1 MHNNAINLRR
11 DEKIRCKTIF
21 IFFTIHLLLISFSGI
36 NIVKA
41 ENEVK
46 IALSTDTQTLIPGK
60 INTIKFTLK
69 NNGDLVARSLTVTIN
84 MPATSQI
91 QESVM
96 YVVNGDGTHFLAD
109 LDPGESVNVTEGIYV
124 NPKTANSVV
133 SIQVKMNYQVPDETE
148 EYRNVGFTISSLSS
162 TGAKINVS
170 TSTSNLLAGNS
181 NTLILYL
188 KNSGDSIAYNVDITM
203 GLPGVGGFSPLT
215 FIDSD
220 GNWLLESINVNATN
234 SIPIKIFA
242 SPSSAGSTYLISLT
256 VSYSDSIRQWQV
268 TRYISVGIPYPLTK
282 GAILDV
288 TLNDQNLASGT
299 VNERSITIQN
309 SGDEKARN
317 ISFSLSTP
325 NTQSFA
331 IIGSDRWS
339 IDSIEPGQSVKIPVK
354 FFITASS
361 SGVTYSIPAS
371 LNYLDNLYKQ
381 KQENI
386 GLSVIIFGNVV
397 IDVLE
402 SSTYPSTVVQG
413 KPFSITATIINLGTT
428 TAQSVTVLPK
438 ANSDMQPSS
447 SSTIFIGDLST
458 NVPSSITITYVA
470 SNIKNQT
477 YPVEVDYSYRL
488 STSQKF
494 TGKITIPVKITATN
508 KVILPIENTPQ
519 SQSPSTL
526 GQYAS
531 YAVIMV
537 LVVIIAYMYV
547 KRRALK

>member
-1 MHNNAINLRR
+1 MRNNTGNMHRY
-11 DEKIRCKTIF
+11 EKNGCKMIF
-21 IFFTIHLLLISFSGI
+21 IIFYIYLLLISFYGI
-36 NIVKA
+36 KPVKA

-46 IALSTDTQTLIPGK
+46 LALSTDTQNLIPGK
-60 INTIKFTLK
+60 INNIKLTLK
-69 NNGDLVARSLTVTIN
+69 NNGDLVARSLTVTLN

-91 QESVM
+91 QESLM
-96 YVVNGDGTHFLAD
+96 YVLNGDGTHFLAD
-109 LDPGESVNVTEGIYV
+109 LDPGESVEVDERIYV

-133 SIQVKMNYQVPDETE
+133 SIQVKMSYLIPDETV

-162 TGAKINVS
+162 TGAIINVS
-170 TSTSNLLAGNS
+170 TSTSTLIAGNS
-181 NTLILYL
+181 NLLAVYL
-188 KNSGDSIAYNVDITM
+188 KNSGDSIAYNIDVTM
-203 GLPGVGGFSPLT
+203 GLPGVGGSSPLT
-215 FIDSD
+215 LIDSD
-220 GNWLLESINVNATN
+220 GNWQLESIKANASN
-234 SIPIKIFA
+234 IIPLKIFA
-242 SPSSAGSTYLISLT
+242 SPSSAGNTYLISLT
-256 VSYSDSIRQWQV
+256 ISYSDDIRQWQI
-268 TRYISVGIPYPLTK
+268 TRYISVGIHYPITK

-288 TLNDQNLASGT
+288 TLNDQNIASGSI
-299 VNERSITIQN
+299 NDRSLTIFN

-317 ISFSLSTP
+317 ILFSLSTP

-331 IIGSDRWS
+331 IIGADRWS
-339 IDSIEPGQSVKIPVK
+339 IEGIEPGQSFKIPVK
-354 FFITASS
+354 FFVTAYS
-361 SGVTYSIPAS
+361 SGITYSIPAS
-371 LNYLDNLYKQ
+371 LTYIDNLYKQ

-386 GLSVIIFGNVV
+386 GISVVIFGNVV

-438 ANSDMQPSS
+438 GNADMQPSQ

-470 SNIKNQT
+470 STIKNGT
-477 YPVEVDYSYRL
+477 YPVEVEYSYRL
-488 STSQKF
+488 NTSQKF

-519 SQSPSTL
+519 SQSPSML
-526 GQYAS
+526 MLYAP
-531 YAVIMV
+531 YAVIIF
-537 LVVIIAYMYV
+537 LLVIIAYMYV